1 MKFEISE
8 KLAIVSLVD
17 SVIMADGKVHKGEIN
32 AFSELMRVIDFDSN
46 FLVQARNLNTE
57 DSISLLK
64 DMPLQKKHRLVKI
77 LEDIAISDGFV
88 HEKELEVIKHVISSI
103 EASTK

>member
-1 MKFEISE
+1 MKFELSE
-8 KLAIVSLVD
+8 KLAIVNLVD

-32 AFSELMRVIDFDSN
+32 AFSELMEVIDFDSN
-46 FLVQARNLNTE
+46 FLLQARNLNTE
-57 DSISLLK
+57 NSISLLK
-64 DMPLQKKHRLVKI
+64 NMSPEKKNRLVKI